1 MPRKKSQTS
10 EYNNKTRSRL
20 ENTPFKSA
28 ADMDSKSEEIQM
40 EVWRRLEYAR
50 LFQRMTENENYEFVR
65 KELQEGL
72 TCGYGEDTEGYLVR
86 VFSEGVGVRISIN
99 KDLVKDT
106 EKSEGFVEALIR
118 STADSFSKSY
128 YQIKGML
135 PVDGYELG
143 DAGKKVKPKNK

>member
-1 MPRKKSQTS
+1 MPRMKAKESD
-10 EYNNKTRSRL
+10 YNNKTRNKL

-28 ADMDSKSEEIQM
+28 AEMNEKSEEIQM

-50 LFQRMTENENYEFVR
+50 LFQKMTENENYEFVR
-65 KELQEGL
+65 EELQQGL
-72 TCGYGEDTEGYLVR
+72 TCGYGENADGYLVR
-86 VFSEGVGVRISIN
+86 VFSEGVGVKISIN

-135 PVDGYELG
+135 PVEATDFK
-143 DAGKKVKPKNK
+143 DIPKKAKTK

>member
-1 MPRKKSQTS
+1 MPRTKAKDSD
-10 EYNNKTRSRL
+10 YNNKTRSKL

-28 ADMDSKSEEIQM
+28 AEMNEKSEEIQM

-50 LFQRMTENENYEFVR
+50 LFQKMTENENYEFVR
-65 KELQEGL
+65 QELQQGL
-72 TCGYGEDTEGYLVR
+72 TCGYGENDGGYLVR
-86 VFSEGVGVRISIN
+86 VFSEGVGVKISIN

-135 PVDGYELG
+135 PVESAEFQDLP
-143 DAGKKVKPKNK
+143 KKSKAK

>member
-1 MPRKKSQTS
+1 MPRTKAKDSDYHN
-10 EYNNKTRSRL
+10 ETRAKL
-20 ENTPFKSA
+20 EHTPFKSA
-28 ADMDSKSEEIQM
+28 SEMNEKSEEIQM

-50 LFQRMTENENYEFVR
+50 LFQKMTENKNYEFVR

-86 VFSEGVGVRISIN
+86 VFSEGIGVKISIN

-135 PVDGYELG
+135 PVDAADFKDLP
-143 DAGKKVKPKNK
+143 KKARAK

>member
-1 MPRKKSQTS
+1 MPRTKAKDSD
-10 EYNNKTRSRL
+10 YNNKTRSKL

-28 ADMDSKSEEIQM
+28 AEMNEKSEEIQM

-50 LFQRMTENENYEFVR
+50 LFQKMTENENYEFVR
-65 KELQEGL
+65 QELQQGL

-86 VFSEGVGVRISIN
+86 VFSEGIGVKISIN

-106 EKSEGFVEALIR
+106 DKSEGFVEALIR

-135 PVDGYELG
+135 PVDAAEFKDLP
-143 DAGKKVKPKNK
+143 KKANAK

>member
-1 MPRKKSQTS
+1 MPRTKAKDGD
-10 EYNNKTRSRL
+10 YNNKTRSKL

-28 ADMDSKSEEIQM
+28 AEMNEKSEEIQM
-40 EVWRRLEYAR
+40 EVLRRLEYAR
-50 LFQRMTENENYEFVR
+50 LFQKMTENENYEFVR
-65 KELQEGL
+65 QELQQGL
-72 TCGYGEDTEGYLVR
+72 TCGYGEDTDGYLVR
-86 VFSEGVGVRISIN
+86 VFSEGIGVKISIN

-135 PVDGYELG
+135 PVEAAEFQNLPKK
-143 DAGKKVKPKNK
+143 AKVK

>member
-1 MPRKKSQTS
+1 MPRTKAKDSD
-10 EYNNKTRSRL
+10 YNNKTRSKL

-28 ADMDSKSEEIQM
+28 AEMNEKSEEIQM
-40 EVWRRLEYAR
+40 EVWKRLEYSR
-50 LFQRMTENENYEFVR
+50 LFQKMTENENYEFVR
-65 KELQEGL
+65 QELHQGL

-86 VFSEGVGVRISIN
+86 VFSEGVGIKISIN

-135 PVDGYELG
+135 PVEASEFQNLPKK
-143 DAGKKVKPKNK
+143 AKVK

>member
-1 MPRKKSQTS
+1 MPRTKAKDGDYS
-10 EYNNKTRSRL
+10 NKTRSKL

-28 ADMDSKSEEIQM
+28 AEMNEKSEEIQM

-50 LFQRMTENENYEFVR
+50 LFQKMTENENYEFVR
-65 KELQEGL
+65 QELQQGL
-72 TCGYGEDTEGYLVR
+72 TCGYGEDTDGYLVR
-86 VFSEGVGVRISIN
+86 VFSEGIGVKISIN

-135 PVDGYELG
+135 PVEAAEFQNLPKK
-143 DAGKKVKPKNK
+143 AKVK

>member
-1 MPRKKSQTS
+1 MPRTKAKDGD
-10 EYNNKTRSRL
+10 YNNKTRSKL

-28 ADMDSKSEEIQM
+28 AEMNEKSEEIQM

-50 LFQRMTENENYEFVR
+50 LFQKMTENENYEFVR
-65 KELQEGL
+65 QELQQGL
-72 TCGYGEDTEGYLVR
+72 TCGYGEDSDGYLVR
-86 VFSEGVGVRISIN
+86 VFSEGIGVKISIN

-135 PVDGYELG
+135 PVEAAEFQNLPKK
-143 DAGKKVKPKNK
+143 AKVK

>member
-1 MPRKKSQTS
+1 MPRTKAKDGD
-10 EYNNKTRSRL
+10 YNNKTRSKL

-28 ADMDSKSEEIQM
+28 AEMNEKSEEIQM

-50 LFQRMTENENYEFVR
+50 LFQKMTENENYEFVR
-65 KELQEGL
+65 QELQQGL
-72 TCGYGEDTEGYLVR
+72 TCGYGEDTDGYLVR
-86 VFSEGVGVRISIN
+86 VFSEGIGVKISIN

-135 PVDGYELG
+135 PVEAAEFQNLPKK
-143 DAGKKVKPKNK
+143 AKVK

>member
-1 MPRKKSQTS
+1 MPRTKSKES
-10 EYNNKTRSRL
+10 DYNNKTRSKL

-28 ADMDSKSEEIQM
+28 AEMNERSEEIQM
-40 EVWRRLEYAR
+40 EVWKRLEYSR
-50 LFQRMTENENYEFVR
+50 LFQKMTENENYEFVR
-65 KELQEGL
+65 DELKQGL
-72 TCGYGEDTEGYLVR
+72 TCGYGENDDGYLVR
-86 VFSEGVGVRISIN
+86 VFSEGVGVKISIN

-135 PVDGYELG
+135 PVEGAELREN
-143 DAGKKVKPKNK
+143 PKRPKTK